1 MSKKPTVTI
10 KGVKPKETT
19 SPTVL
24 RLSKEPQNVLRSD
37 KSLEHYSLTDIK
49 KSTSSKAG
57 SSSTLKTLP
66 GHASAS
72 ASPLTSSLSRRS
84 SASDIDAKHLPVAVV
99 SAPVIASSVAVPPVA
114 PPAVALPVALL
125 PPLIVMAAAASDS
138 VKPPSYCGKTDE
150 DADSFMKQFK
160 RYAVYREI
168 EADDGKQL
176 KLFSVILK
184 ESASDW
190 LDALPNASKD
200 TFAHLK
206 EAFEQRYQ
214 TTTAIKYRSAKDIF
228 ARKQAVNESVDD
240 YVTKMRRLGGLIN
253 VPDNI
258 LCFAIING
266 LKPYIASHVTQAN
279 PDSVSSIL
287 EAARLAELTA
297 PAAAS
302 FDDSAICKQMS
313 EMQSEMRRL
322 GQRLDRATTVS
333 VSPSRSPTPE
343 RRSVS
348 FDVSPTKPFSGQQQR
363 QQLVGRDSHRG
374 GRFKQDGQRWQQQ
387 QQQPQQQRYAP
398 RQDARDPFNQT
409 STGQCSRCGRNHA
422 PHNFCPAKN
431 KLCNFCQKPNHF
443 AVVCRAAARQAR
455 Q

>member
-1 MSKKPTVTI
+1 
-10 KGVKPKETT
+10 
-19 SPTVL
+19 
-24 RLSKEPQNVLRSD
+24 
-37 KSLEHYSLTDIK
+37 
-49 KSTSSKAG
+49 
-57 SSSTLKTLP
+57 
-66 GHASAS
+66 
-72 ASPLTSSLSRRS
+72 
-84 SASDIDAKHLPVAVV
+84 
-99 SAPVIASSVAVPPVA
+99 
-114 PPAVALPVALL
+114 
-125 PPLIVMAAAASDS
+125 MAAAASDS
-138 VKPPSYCGKTDE
+138 VKPPTYCGKTDE

-168 EADDGKQL
+168 EGDDGKQL
-176 KLFSVILK
+176 KLFSVVLK

-228 ARKQAVNESVDD
+228 ARKQAENESVDD
-240 YVTKMRRLGGLIN
+240 YVTKMRRLGGMIN

-266 LKPYIASHVTQAN
+266 LKPHIASHVTQVN
-279 PDSVSSIL
+279 PDTVSSIL

-297 PAAAS
+297 LAAAS
-302 FDDSAICKQMS
+302 FDDSAVCKQMA

-348 FDVSPTKPFSGQQQR
+348 FDVSSSRPFSGPQQR
-363 QQLVGRDSHRG
+363 QQFSRRGPFRG
-374 GRFKQDGQRWQQQ
+374 GRYSQPGRWFQT
-387 QQQPQQQRYAP
+387 PQ
-398 RQDARDPFNQT
+398 RQDQGQT
-409 STGQCSRCGRNHA
+409 GDSYNRASSGEDGCSRCGMYHA
-422 PHNFCPAKN
+422 LHAYCPASNRSKV
-431 KLCNFCQKPNHF
+431 CNYCQKPGHF
-443 AVVCRAAARQAR
+443 SAVCFAAGNGHQRKF
-455 Q
+455 